1 MEINDWLVIY
11 LDSSKEE
18 VETLEL
24 YEIDLE
30 EAKTEARA
38 NMPDEAFSFKIEY
51 LNNEENELD
60 FNEKSTDP
68 SELYDDEDDF
78 E

>member
-1 MEINDWLVIY
+1 MKINDWLVIY

-18 VETLEL
+18 VDTLEL
-24 YEIDLE
+24 YELDLE
-30 EAKTEARA
+30 EAKEEAES
-38 NMPDEAFSFKIEY
+38 NMPDEASSFKIEY

-78 E
+78 D